1 MTSLF
6 LDDDTAKAMILT
18 EVLKAD
24 VELAGQKW
32 IGDDPVNW
40 EKTLPRI
47 NRTRRRVFELLGEE
61 RLETGEDPK

>member
-6 LDDDTAKAMILT
+6 LDDETAKAMILA

-32 IGDDPVNW
+32 IGDGPAAW

-47 NRTRRRVFELLGEE
+47 HRTRKRIFELLDEE
-61 RLETGEDPK
+61 RLETGE